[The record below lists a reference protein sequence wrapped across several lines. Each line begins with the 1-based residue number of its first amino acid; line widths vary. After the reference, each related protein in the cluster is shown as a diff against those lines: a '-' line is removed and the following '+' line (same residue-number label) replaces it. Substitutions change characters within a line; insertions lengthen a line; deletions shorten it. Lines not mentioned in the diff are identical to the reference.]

1 MPAESD
7 RQAPEFLSGGGE
19 MGARMRAHDWSATPL
34 GPPEGWPQSLKT
46 VVRILLTSRYQM
58 WMAWGPELL
67 FFYND
72 AYRPTLGVKHAWALG
87 TPASKV
93 WKEIWS
99 DIGPRIE
106 HVLKS
111 GEATWDEGLLLF
123 LQRSGYPE
131 ETYHTFSYSP
141 LSNDEGEIVGMLCVV
156 TEETERVIGERRLAS
171 LRELASEIA
180 GNTAQNEVL
189 AAAQRGLAAN
199 QKDLPFTLTYLFD
212 DAGTAELAVSSGVAP
227 GTVIARESIPKD
239 APDSPWPIDALLAG
253 KTIFTVGDLEQRL
266 KEIPTGAWDNRPRE
280 VAIAP
285 IARQGQDDPAGFLI
299 AAINPHRNFD
309 EIYRGFVNLVA
320 GQIASGLA
328 NSRAYEEERRR
339 AEALTEIDRAKTA
352 FFSNASHEFR
362 TPLTLLL
369 SPLEEMLAQHP
380 DDVDI
385 TARRSDLELMRRNGV
400 RLRKLVNTLL
410 DFSRIEAG
418 RMRSVFEPV
427 DLAAYTAELVSTFR
441 SAMEKAGL
449 SLIVNCPPLAHPV
462 YVDRDMWEKIV
473 LNLVSNAFKYTLEG
487 EVEVALMPG
496 ADGASVQLVVSDSG
510 VGIAPQELPRLF
522 ERFHRIEGQLGRTQ
536 EGSGIGLAL
545 VQELVRLH
553 GGTVEVTSAIGQG
566 SQFTV
571 SIPAGSAHLPADH
584 VREAGVSSTAPVTA
598 DAYVSEALRWLPG
611 DEGPS
616 DRDLGSDLPEFT
628 SHAAA
633 SAQRAT
639 VLLADDNSDMR
650 DYVRRLLAPHYDV
663 EVVGDGQAALESAW
677 QRRPDLVLS
686 DIMMPRLDGFGLLRA
701 LREDA
706 ELRDIPVI
714 LLSARAGEEASV
726 EGLDAG
732 ADDYLIKPFSARELL
747 ARVRANID
755 MAALR
760 REAVRIENELR
771 REAQLARDRA
781 ETILTSISDG
791 FMVIDRDWR
800 YTYVNAAAERMMRRT
815 SAELI
820 GKSRW
825 EVFPEEPE
833 SILEANYRRAMAEQI
848 PITFERY
855 YKPYGRWYELRVSPA
870 GDGGL
875 SIYFQ
880 DVTQRK
886 NSEEAL
892 RQLNET
898 LEARVEER
906 TAELRANEEALRHA
920 QKMEAIGQLTG
931 GVAHDF
937 NNLLTIFRSSADLLR
952 LRDLPEDRRRRYVDA
967 ISDTADRAAKLTS
980 QLLAFSRRQALNPS
994 VFDVAAQVEGIAEM
1008 LKTVLGSN
1016 VGLELDVPERPLPVE
1031 ADASQFETSLVNLI
1045 ANARD
1050 ATDGKGTVRIRLGHS
1065 NAAPAGVGNP
1075 NKGGFVTVSVI
1086 DAGCGIPAER
1096 IERIFEPF
1104 FTTKDVGRGTGLGLS
1119 QVYGFA
1125 QQSRGTVT
1133 VESEVGRGTTF
1144 TIHLPRSSKAI
1155 NAQQASDAPE
1165 HLPVA
1170 KGRILVVEDNR
1181 EVGEF
1186 SSQLLKELGYHAVL
1200 APNAEE
1206 ALKLLDANGQKFDL
1220 VFSDV
1225 VMPGIDGVALGHEI
1239 RRRLPGLPIVLTSG
1253 YSYVLAE
1260 EGNYGFELLHKPYS
1274 AEDLSR
1280 TIRRAMAQRASPPA
1294 P

>member
-1 MPAESD
+1 MPRDSREG
-7 RQAPEFLSGGGE
+7 APEFLSGGGE
-19 MGARMRAHDWSATPL
+19 MGALMRAHNWAATPL
-34 GPPEGWPQSLKT
+34 GPPESWPQSLKT

-58 WMAWGPELL
+58 WMGWGPQLS

-87 TPASKV
+87 APASEV
-93 WKEIWS
+93 WKEIWP
-99 DIGPRIE
+99 DIGPRID
-106 HVLKS
+106 HVLES
-111 GEATWDEGLLLF
+111 GEATWDEALLLF

-141 LSNDEGEIVGMLCVV
+141 LSNDRGEIVGMLCVV
-156 TEETERVIGERRLAS
+156 TEETERVIGERRLSS

-180 GNTAQNEVL
+180 GNNTQVEVL
-189 AAAQRGLAAN
+189 AGTKRGLGAN
-199 QKDLPFTLTYLFD
+199 LKDLPFTLTYLFD
-212 DAGTAELAVSSGVAP
+212 DDGTANLAIATGVP
-227 GTVIARESIPKD
+227 SGTVIAPSSIAKG
-239 APDSPWPIDALLAG
+239 ARDSPWPVEDLLVRR
-253 KTIFTVGDLEQRL
+253 KIITVGDLDDRL
-266 KEIPTGAWDNRPRE
+266 TAIPTGAWDSRPRE
-280 VAIAP
+280 AAMAP
-285 IARQGQDDPAGFLI
+285 IARQGQDTPAGFLI
-299 AAINPHRNFD
+299 AGINPHRTFD
-309 EIYRGFVNLVA
+309 EIYRGFLNLVA

-328 NSRAYEEERRR
+328 NSRAYEDERRR

-369 SPLEEMLAQHP
+369 SPLEDMLAQQP
-380 DDVDI
+380 GDRDV

-418 RMRSVFEPV
+418 RMRSVFEPI

-449 SLIVNCPPLAHPV
+449 RLIVDCPPLPEQAH
-462 YVDRDMWEKIV
+462 VDREMWEKIV
-473 LNLVSNAFKYTLEG
+473 LNLVSNAFKYTMDG
-487 EVEVALMPG
+487 EVEVALKSS
-496 ADGASVQLVVSDSG
+496 ADGANVVLTVRDTG
-510 VGIAPQELPRLF
+510 VGIPAQELPRLF
-522 ERFHRIEGQLGRTQ
+522 ERFHRIEGQPGRTQ

-553 GGTVEVTSAIGQG
+553 GGTVEVDSAVGRGTRFI
-566 SQFTV
+566 V
-571 SIPAGSAHLPADH
+571 SIPTGSAHLPADH
-584 VREAGVSSTAPVTA
+584 IRHEGTTSTSPVTA
-598 DAYVSEALRWLPG
+598 DAFVSEALRWLPG
-611 DEGPS
+611 GDISTE
-616 DRDLGSDLPEFT
+616 RDLGSDLPEF
-628 SHAAA
+628 AAHGTA
-633 SAQRAT
+633 AT
-639 VLLADDNSDMR
+639 RRPIVLLADDNSDMR

-663 EVVGDGQAALESAW
+663 ELAGDGQAALESAW

-701 LREDA
+701 LREDP
-706 ELRDIPVI
+706 ELRDVPLI

-732 ADDYLIKPFSARELL
+732 ADDYLTKPFSARELL

-760 REAVRIENELR
+760 REAVKIENELR
-771 REAQLARDRA
+771 REAQMARDRA

-800 YTYVNAAAERMMRRT
+800 YTYVNAAAQRMMRRT
-815 SAELI
+815 SEELI
-820 GKSRW
+820 GKCRW
-825 EVFPEEPE
+825 DVFPEEPD
-833 SILEANYRRAMAEQI
+833 SILEPNYRRAMDEQI

-855 YKPYGRWYELRVSPA
+855 YKPYGRWYELRVSPS

-880 DVTQRK
+880 DITQRK

-898 LEARVEER
+898 LEARVAER
-906 TAELRANEEALRHA
+906 TSELRAKEESLRHA

-937 NNLLTIFRSSADLLR
+937 NNLLTIIRSSADLLR

-994 VFDVAAQVEGIAEM
+994 VFDAAAQVEGIAEM
-1008 LKTVLGSN
+1008 LKTVLGSG
-1016 VGLELDVPERPLPVE
+1016 VAMELNIPDRPLPVE
-1031 ADASQFETSLVNLI
+1031 ADASQFETSLVNLV

-1050 ATDGKGTVRIRLGHS
+1050 AMDGKGRLQIRLGHS
-1065 NAAPAGVGNP
+1065 RTTPVGASSP
-1075 NKGGFVTVSVI
+1075 TAYGFVTISVI
-1086 DAGCGIPAER
+1086 DTGCGIPVEQ

-1133 VESEVGRGTTF
+1133 VESEIGRGTTF
-1144 TIHLPRSSKAI
+1144 TIHLPRSNKPIEAREEAET
-1155 NAQQASDAPE
+1155 AQS
-1165 HLPVA
+1165 LPSA
-1170 KGRILVVEDNR
+1170 KGRVLVVEDNR

-1206 ALKLLDANGQKFDL
+1206 ALKLLERNGQKFDL

-1280 TIRRAMAQRASPPA
+1280 TIRRAMATRAA
-1294 P
+1294 E

>member
-1 MPAESD
+1 MSIKSD

-19 MGARMRAHDWSATPL
+19 MGARMRAHDWSTTPL
-34 GPPEGWPQSLKT
+34 GPPENWPQSLKT

-58 WMAWGPELL
+58 WMCWGPELS

-72 AYRPTLGVKHAWALG
+72 AYLPTLGIKHSWALG
-87 TPASKV
+87 NPTREV
-93 WKEIWS
+93 WKEIWP
-99 DIGPRIE
+99 DIGPRID
-106 HVLKS
+106 HVLQS

-123 LQRSGYPE
+123 LQRSGFPE

-141 LSNDEGEIVGMLCVV
+141 LSNDKGEIVGMLCVV
-156 TEETERVIGERRLAS
+156 TEETDRAIGERRLAN

-180 GNTAQNEVL
+180 GTNTQAEVL
-189 AAAQRGLAAN
+189 AATERGLAGN
-199 QKDLPFTLTYLFD
+199 LKDLPFTLTYLFD
-212 DAGTAELAVSSGVAP
+212 DAGTAELAISTGVPAGQTIAPVS
-227 GTVIARESIPKD
+227 IAKD
-239 APDSPWPIDALLAG
+239 ARDPVWPIADMLERG
-253 KTIFTVGDLEQRL
+253 EIITVGELQNRL
-266 KEIPTGAWDNRPRE
+266 STIPTGAWENRPRE
-280 VAIAP
+280 VAMAP
-285 IARQGQDDPAGFLI
+285 IARQGQESPAGFLI
-299 AAINPHRNFD
+299 TGVNPHRTFD

-369 SPLEEMLAQHP
+369 SPLEDMLAQHP
-380 DDVDI
+380 DGTDVP
-385 TARRSDLELMRRNGV
+385 ARRSDLELMRRNGV

-427 DLAAYTAELVSTFR
+427 DLAAYTAELASTFH

-449 SLIVNCPPLAHPV
+449 RLVVDCPPLPEPA
-462 YVDRDMWEKIV
+462 YVDREMWEKIV
-473 LNLVSNAFKYTLEG
+473 LNLVSNAFKYTLDG
-487 EVEVALMPG
+487 EVEVALRPNG
-496 ADGASVQLVVSDSG
+496 TNVELSVRDSG
-510 VGIAPQELPRLF
+510 VGIPAHELPRLF
-522 ERFHRIEGQLGRTQ
+522 ERFHRIEGQPGRTQ

-553 GGTVEVTSAIGQG
+553 GGTVEVESTVGRG
-566 SQFTV
+566 TQFTV
-571 SIPAGSAHLPADH
+571 SIPSGTSHLPADH
-584 VREAGVSSTAPVTA
+584 IREGGMSSIAPVTA
-598 DAYVSEALRWLPG
+598 DAYVGEALRWLPG
-611 DEGPS
+611 DEILE
-616 DRDLGSDLPEFT
+616 DQDLGSDLPEFT
-628 SHAAA
+628 SPGAAG
-633 SAQRAT
+633 RPT

-663 EVVGDGQAALESAW
+663 ELAGDGQSALEAAW
-677 QRRPDLVLS
+677 RRRPDLVLS

-706 ELRDIPVI
+706 ELRDVPII

-747 ARVRANID
+747 ARVRANIE

-760 REAVRIENELR
+760 REAVKIENELR
-771 REAQLARDRA
+771 REAQMARDRA
-781 ETILTSISDG
+781 ETILASISDG

-800 YTYVNAAAERMMRRT
+800 YTYVNAAAQRMMRK
-815 SAELI
+815 SSEELI
-820 GKSRW
+820 GRNRW
-825 EVFPEEPE
+825 EVFPEEPGSVLE
-833 SILEANYRRAMAEQI
+833 SHYRRAMTEQV
-848 PITFERY
+848 PVTFERY
-855 YKPYGRWYELRVSPA
+855 YKPFGRWYELRVSPA
-870 GDGGL
+870 GNDEL
-875 SIYFQ
+875 SVYFQ
-880 DVTQRK
+880 DITERR
-886 NSEEAL
+886 NAEEAL
-892 RQLNET
+892 RQINET

-937 NNLLTIFRSSADLLR
+937 NNLLTIIRSSADLLR

-980 QLLAFSRRQALNPS
+980 QLLAFSRRRALNPS
-994 VFDVAAQVEGIAEM
+994 VFDVAVQVEGIAEM
-1008 LKTVLGSN
+1008 LKTVLGSSIA
-1016 VGLELDVPERPLPVE
+1016 LELDVSERPLTVE
-1031 ADASQFETSLVNLI
+1031 ADASQFETSLVNLA

-1050 ATDGKGTVRIRLGHS
+1050 AMDGKGSVKIRLGCS
-1065 NAAPAGVGNP
+1065 KAVPAGAGNP
-1075 NKGGFVTVSVI
+1075 TANRYITVSVT
-1086 DAGCGIPAER
+1086 DSGCGIPPEQ

-1144 TIHLPRSSKAI
+1144 TLHLPRSAKSI
-1155 NAQQASDAPE
+1155 NAQQAADAPE
-1165 HLPVA
+1165 HLPAA
-1170 KGRILVVEDNR
+1170 KGRVLVVEDNR

-1186 SSQLLKELGYHAVL
+1186 SSQLLKELGYHATL

-1206 ALKLLDANGQKFDL
+1206 ALKLLDANGQNFDL

-1239 RRRLPGLPIVLTSG
+1239 RRRLPGLPVVLTSG

-1280 TIRRAMAQRASPPA
+1280 TIRRAMAARAA
-1294 P
+1294 Q

>member
-1 MPAESD
+1 MPTESD
-7 RQAPEFLSGGGE
+7 RQAPEFMSGGGE
-19 MGARMRAHDWSATPL
+19 MGARMRAHDWSTSPL
-34 GPPEGWPQSLKT
+34 GAPETWPQSLKT
-46 VVRILLTSRYQM
+46 VIRILLTSRYQM
-58 WMAWGPELL
+58 WMGWGPDLS

-72 AYRPTLGVKHAWALG
+72 AYRPTLGIKHAWALG
-87 TPASKV
+87 TPAREV
-93 WKEIWS
+93 WKEIWP

-141 LSNDEGEIVGMLCVV
+141 LSNDEGEVVGMLCVV

-171 LRELASEIA
+171 LRELSAEIA
-180 GNTAQNEVL
+180 GNNTQADVL
-189 AAAQRGLAAN
+189 AATKRGLAAN
-199 QKDLPFTLTYLFD
+199 LKDLPFTLTYLFD
-212 DAGTAELAVSSGVAP
+212 DAGTAELAVSTGVP
-227 GTVIARESIPKD
+227 PDTVIARETI
-239 APDSPWPIDALLAG
+239 AHGAIDSPWPIERLLAG
-253 KTIFTVGDLEQRL
+253 RSIVTIGELDGRL
-266 KEIPTGAWDNRPRE
+266 AAIPTGAWDNRPRE
-280 VAIAP
+280 VALVP
-285 IARQGQDDPAGFLI
+285 IARQGQDNPAGFLV

-309 EIYRGFVNLVA
+309 ETYRGFVTLVA

-362 TPLTLLL
+362 TPLTLMLG
-369 SPLEEMLAQHP
+369 PLEDMLAQHP
-380 DDVDI
+380 DDASL

-427 DLAAYTAELVSTFR
+427 DLAAYTAELASTFR

-449 SLIVNCPPLAHPV
+449 RLIVDCPPLPLRS
-462 YVDRDMWEKIV
+462 YIDREMWEKIV
-473 LNLVSNAFKYTLEG
+473 LNLVSNAFKYTLAG
-487 EVEVALMPG
+487 EVEVALKAA
-496 ADGASVQLVVSDSG
+496 ADGAHVELTVRDSG
-510 VGIAPQELPRLF
+510 VGIPAHELPRLF
-522 ERFHRIEGQLGRTQ
+522 ERFHRIEGQAGRTQ

-553 GGTVEVTSAIGQG
+553 GGTVEAKSTVGIGT
-566 SQFTV
+566 QFVV
-571 SIPAGSAHLPADH
+571 SIPAGKAHLPADH
-584 VREAGVSSTAPVTA
+584 VRDEGAISTALVSA
-598 DAYVSEALRWLPG
+598 DAFVSEALRWLPG
-611 DEGPS
+611 TDS
-616 DRDLGSDLPEFT
+616 AIDNHLNTDLLGFESQGV
-628 SHAAA
+628 AAA
-633 SAQRAT
+633 GRPR
-639 VLLADDNSDMR
+639 VLLADDNHDMR
-650 DYVRRLLAPHYDV
+650 NYVHRLLAPHYEV
-663 EVVGDGQAALESAW
+663 ELAADGKAALDSA
-677 QRRPDLVLS
+677 QLRRPDLVLS

-706 ELRDIPVI
+706 GLRDVPVI

-726 EGLDAG
+726 EGLAAG
-732 ADDYLIKPFSARELL
+732 ADDYLTKPFSARELL
-747 ARVRANID
+747 ARVRANIE

-760 REAVRIENELR
+760 RDALRIENELR

-781 ETILTSISDG
+781 ENILASISDG
-791 FMVIDRDWR
+791 FMVIDQDWR
-800 YTYVNAAAERMMRRT
+800 YTYVNAAAQRMMRK
-815 SAELI
+815 SGDELI
-820 GKSRW
+820 GKKRW
-825 EVFPEEPE
+825 EVFPEEPG
-833 SILEANYRRAMAEQI
+833 SILEEHYRRAMAEQT
-848 PITFERY
+848 PVTFERY

-870 GDGGL
+870 GERGL

-880 DVTQRK
+880 DITERK
-886 NSEEAL
+886 NAEEAL

-937 NNLLTIFRSSADLLR
+937 NNLLTIIRSSADLLR

-994 VFDVAAQVEGIAEM
+994 VFDVTAQVEGIAEM
-1008 LKTVLGSN
+1008 LKTVLGS
-1016 VGLELDVPERPLPVE
+1016 GIALELDVSEKPLTVE
-1031 ADASQFETSLVNLI
+1031 ADASQFETALVNLV

-1050 ATDGKGTVRIRLGHS
+1050 ASDGKGKVRIRLGHS
-1065 NAAPAGVGNP
+1065 DAAPAGTSNP
-1075 NKGGFVTVSVI
+1075 GKNEFITVSVI
-1086 DAGCGIPAER
+1086 DTGCGIPLEQ
-1096 IERIFEPF
+1096 IDRIFEPF

-1155 NAQQASDAPE
+1155 NAQQASDTAE
-1165 HLPVA
+1165 HLPAA
-1170 KGRILVVEDNR
+1170 KGRVLVVEDNR

-1186 SSQLLKELGYHAVL
+1186 SSQLLKELGYHATL

-1280 TIRRAMAQRASPPA
+1280 TIRRAMATRAA
-1294 P
+1294 E

>member
-1 MPAESD
+1 MRND
-7 RQAPEFLSGGGE
+7 TGNAPEFLSGGGE
-19 MGARMRAHDWSATPL
+19 MGALMRAHNWAATPL
-34 GPPEGWPQSLKT
+34 GPPASWPQSLKT

-58 WMAWGPELL
+58 WMGWGPELS

-87 TPASKV
+87 APASEV
-93 WKEIWS
+93 WKEIWP
-99 DIGPRIE
+99 DIGPRID
-106 HVLKS
+106 HVLEN

-123 LQRSGYPE
+123 LERSGYPE

-141 LSNDEGEIVGMLCVV
+141 LSNDQGEIVGMLCVV
-156 TEETERVIGERRLAS
+156 TEETERVIGERRLSS

-180 GNTAQNEVL
+180 GINTQVEVL
-189 AAAQRGLAAN
+189 AATQRGLAAN
-199 QKDLPFTLTYLFD
+199 LKDLPFTLTYLFD
-212 DAGTAELAVSSGVAP
+212 EAGAAELAISTGVPSGAA
-227 GTVIARESIPKD
+227 IARPSIAKGATD
-239 APDSPWPIDALLAG
+239 AAWPIDELLAG
-253 KTIFTVGDLEQRL
+253 NRIITVGDLESRL
-266 KEIPTGAWDNRPRE
+266 TAIPTGAWDSRPRE
-280 VAIAP
+280 VAMAP
-285 IARQGQDDPAGFLI
+285 IARQGQDNPAGFLI
-299 AAINPHRNFD
+299 AGINPHRTFD
-309 EIYRGFVNLVA
+309 EIYSGFVSLVV

-369 SPLEEMLAQHP
+369 GPLEDMLAQNPEDP
-380 DDVDI
+380 DV

-418 RMRSVFEPV
+418 RMRSVFEPI
-427 DLAAYTAELVSTFR
+427 DLATYTAELASTFR

-449 SLIVNCPPLAHPV
+449 RLIVDCPPLPART
-462 YVDRDMWEKIV
+462 YVDREMWEKIV
-473 LNLVSNAFKYTLEG
+473 LNLVSNAFKYTMKG
-487 EVEVALMPG
+487 EVVVALKQG
-496 ADGASVQLVVSDSG
+496 ANGESVELTVRDSG
-510 VGIAPQELPRLF
+510 VGIPPNELPRLF
-522 ERFHRIEGQLGRTQ
+522 ERFHRIEGQPGRTQ

-553 GGTVEVTSAIGQG
+553 GGSVEAESAVGRG
-566 SQFTV
+566 TQFTV
-571 SIPAGSAHLPADH
+571 SLPTGSAHLPADH
-584 VREAGVSSTAPVTA
+584 VRDEGNASTAPVSA
-598 DAYVSEALRWLPG
+598 DVFVSEALRWLPG
-611 DEGPS
+611 EATVAAQE
-616 DRDLGSDLPEFT
+616 LGTDLPDYS
-628 SHAAA
+628 SHAGATT
-633 SAQRAT
+633 QRPT

-650 DYVRRLLAPHYDV
+650 GYVYRLLAPHYNV
-663 EVVGDGQAALESAW
+663 QLAHDGQDALEAAW
-677 QRRPDLVLS
+677 KHRPDLVLS

-706 ELRDIPVI
+706 ELRDVPVI

-732 ADDYLIKPFSARELL
+732 ADDYLTKPFSARELL

-755 MAALR
+755 MATLR
-760 REAVRIENELR
+760 RDAVKIENELR
-771 REAQLARDRA
+771 REAQIARDRA

-800 YTYVNAAAERMMRRT
+800 YTYVNAAAQRMMRRT

-820 GKSRW
+820 GKNRW
-825 EVFPEEPE
+825 EAFPEEPG
-833 SILEANYRRAMAEQI
+833 SILEENYRRAMTEQTAI
-848 PITFERY
+848 IFERY
-855 YKPYGRWYELRVSPA
+855 YEPYGRWYELRVNPA
-870 GDGGL
+870 GNDEL

-880 DVTQRK
+880 DITERK
-886 NSEEAL
+886 NAEDAL

-898 LEARVEER
+898 LEARVAER
-906 TAELRANEEALRHA
+906 TAELRAKEESLRHA

-937 NNLLTIFRSSADLLR
+937 NNLLTIIRSSADLLR

-994 VFDVAAQVEGIAEM
+994 VFDAAAQVGGIAEM
-1008 LKTVLGSN
+1008 LKTVLGS
-1016 VGLELDVPERPLPVE
+1016 GIAMELDISQQPLPIE
-1031 ADASQFETSLVNLI
+1031 ADASQFETSLVNLV

-1050 ATDGKGTVRIRLGHS
+1050 AMDAKGTVRIRLGHS
-1065 NAAPAGVGNP
+1065 KATPAGAGNP
-1075 NKGGFVTVSVI
+1075 SANGFVTVSVI
-1086 DAGCGIPAER
+1086 DTGCGIPPEQ

-1144 TIHLPRSSKAI
+1144 TIHLPCSGKAVKTQQESEA
-1155 NAQQASDAPE
+1155 AQ

-1200 APNAEE
+1200 APSAEE
-1206 ALKLLDANGQKFDL
+1206 ALKLLEQNGQKFDL

-1225 VMPGIDGVALGHEI
+1225 VMPGMDGVALGHEI

-1280 TIRRAMAQRASPPA
+1280 TIRRAIAMRAA
-1294 P
+1294 E